1 MLGRPTGSLRAPYFW
16 SDQYGVRIQF
26 AGRRRGDE
34 QITIEAGAAD
44 TGDLLAVY
52 RRAGA
57 PVAVLGM
64 NQPSLFMRYRKALPA
79 TPTDAPQPDNVSQPV
94 G

>member
-1 MLGRPTGSLRAPYFW
+1 MLGRTPGTLRAPYFW

-26 AGRRRGDE
+26 AGRRHGDE
-34 QITIEAGAAD
+34 EVTVEAGSVEGA
-44 TGDLLAVY
+44 DLLAVY

-64 NQPSLFMRYRKALPA
+64 NQPSLFMRYRKALPSTPVHPLVA
-79 TPTDAPQPDNVSQPV
+79 TGDAR
-94 G
+94 